1 VIDLDDTYRRLAQPW
16 PRDELAARYH
26 DADRRGAEGLGPEH
40 DQINRPVVLLA
51 TAIPRVTTMSV
62 AIHMLHALPAGARGS
77 VAVEL
82 VNAAEKNACDALHRC
97 HRALELDGAARG
109 YTAHEWLPIVY
120 DTAAPQIESARLD
133 EEPPTVVRQTQEAVS
148 WLSRA
153 IVELEQDMQDAP
165 TALTETIG
173 RLLTVWVFA
182 DLARDPGTPD
192 G

>member
-1 VIDLDDTYRRLAQPW
+1 MLV
-16 PRDELAARYH
+16 DE
-26 DADRRGAEGLGPEH
+26 RRG
-40 DQINRPVVLLA
+40 
-51 TAIPRVTTMSV
+51 
-62 AIHMLHALPAGARGS
+62 
-77 VAVEL
+77 
-82 VNAAEKNACDALHRC
+82 
-97 HRALELDGAARG
+97 
-109 YTAHEWLPIVY
+109 
-120 DTAAPQIESARLD
+120 AAPQIESARLD

-192 G
+192 D